1 MNKLWKTAEM
11 RRFKGFS
18 CTLTRWLVDEL
29 SGVIVHKWS
38 FQPVNFSS
46 FPGVFPLLLPQ
57 RSIHK
62 KCYKKIVSF

>member
-18 CTLTRWLVDEL
+18 CTLTSWLVDEL
-29 SGVIVHKWS
+29 KGVIVQEWS

-46 FPGVFPLLLPQ
+46 FPGVFLYCCL
-57 RSIHK
+57 REVSIKSVTK
-62 KCYKKIVSF
+62 K